1 MSAVFDA
8 VSDVVE
14 DVVDVVGDVV
24 EAVGDV
30 ASGAI
35 EFVGDTVER
44 IVEDPLP
51 TILSIA
57 GAAVGIPP
65 PLTAAAVTVAR
76 GGDLEDVALSAGTA
90 YLARAVPGAL
100 SETLSPT
107 IIEVIGNPEVA
118 SAVVNG
124 ISSGLVNGTVAEI
137 SGRGDFDD
145 AFAGGFTGSIINS
158 SVGEISKFVTPDVQE
173 MLTNAGLDPSTAGNI
188 VGAGTRAAASGITAE
203 LTGRGSFETAFANSI
218 GKNAINFATNS
229 ISGQFR
235 SVERGGVEQGRFEDD
250 DQYYAG
256 ETATDT
262 ESTGAGIPESLISE
276 VAEPDFEID
285 EVKARAGSDQL
296 PEPTEL
302 GFAVAPPNY
311 ELDELMARVGA
322 DLPSFTPDY
331 EADEVTARAGTD
343 YPDFEADEVAARVG
357 ADLPSFTRLPSLG
370 KPRKRIPSGYAR
382 VVKGFPRKPHERI
395 HRGLVDADRFDETEA
410 PGPVPESGP
419 QLTQDGTDLEFPT
432 APMGP
437 AEDAIDVPQIAGAP
451 HSDTGLAIP
460 YNPYEPVSQVTPQE
474 TTEEQGPPV
483 DIVGAIQKN
492 ETETPGGLRGVAS
505 QTGRALDQNIGALKR
520 FMPPMD
526 FGLTRGVTRQRPA
539 MPRAQQP
546 SPVRGL
552 AQPRPGVALPVP
564 RQPLPIEGMSGLP
577 RSAPIS
583 ATAPRRMDIRM
594 LTPITSVESL
604 TSILNRGKG

>member
-276 VAEPDFEID
+276 VADPDYEID
-285 EVKARAGSDQL
+285 EVRARAGSDQL
-296 PEPTEL
+296 PAPTEL

-311 ELDELMARVGA
+311 ELDELMARVGSERF
-322 DLPSFTPDY
+322 LPQF
-331 EADEVTARAGTD
+331 G
-343 YPDFEADEVAARVG
+343 
-357 ADLPSFTRLPSLG
+357 
-370 KPRKRIPSGYAR
+370 
-382 VVKGFPRKPHERI
+382 
-395 HRGLVDADRFDETEA
+395 ETEA
-410 PGPVPESGP
+410 PGPVPEPGP

-437 AEDAIDVPQIAGAP
+437 PADAGDVPQIAGAP

-460 YNPYEPVSQVTPQE
+460 YNPYEPVPQVTPQE

-483 DIVGAIQKN
+483 DIVGAIKRD
-492 ETETPGGLRGVAS
+492 ETPGGLSGVAS

-520 FMPPMD
+520 FMPPMG

-539 MPRAQQP
+539 MPRAPQP
-546 SPVRGL
+546 RPVRGL
-552 AQPRPGVALPVP
+552 AQPRPGVALRVP
-564 RQPLPIEGMSGLP
+564 RQPSPIERMGGLP
-577 RSAPIS
+577 RQAPMS
-583 ATAPRRMDIRM
+583 ATAPRRVDVRG